1 MVDTLYTSH
10 ALLSRSSAGWRWASN
25 VGKPHLYASFLMLC
39 AKEHATS
46 TETPFGKHIAP
57 SGAIIGILSFP
68 TLLL

>member
-1 MVDTLYTSH
+1 MMVDTLYTSH
-10 ALLSRSSAGWRWASN
+10 ALLSRFSAGEWAPN
-25 VGKPHLYASFLMLC
+25 VSQPHLHASFLMLC
-39 AKEHATS
+39 AKEHADS